1 MTQRSVS
8 HFDQIVAQYLG
19 LEELSVAEDLLDMCG
34 ASIDVRALHLLKR
47 RLHEEEMRAT
57 ALGARGYVR
66 MHEKCEQ
73 LMTCLK
79 QLMPHQTPPWERN
92 IDGLRRAARTKAET
106 TKRRAEEALTVLLKE
121 RRSITF
127 KAVAE
132 TAQISTAWLYAN
144 EDIKQRIIHL
154 RSQQTP
160 KAPVA
165 LPVGEQASN
174 TSKDTMIAALQKRVK
189 EQAAEIRELKR
200 QLEVAYGQLA
210 KY

>member
-1 MTQRSVS
+1 M
-8 HFDQIVAQYLG
+8 L
-19 LEELSVAEDLLDMCG
+19 
-34 ASIDVRALHLLKR
+34 
-47 RLHEEEMRAT
+47 
-57 ALGARGYVR
+57 
-66 MHEKCEQ
+66 
-73 LMTCLK
+73 
-79 QLMPHQTPPWERN
+79 HQTTPWERN
-92 IDGLRRAARTKAET
+92 IDGLRRAAQTKAET
-106 TKRRAEEALTVLLKE
+106 TKRRAEEAITVLLRE

-160 KAPVA
+160 KAQIA
-165 LPVGEQASN
+165 LPVCEQASN

-200 QLEVAYGQLA
+200 QLEVVYGQLA
-210 KY
+210 KR